1 MEIPGK
7 TSCDWAPWMCSVTGA
22 RREYVGAR
30 RLMLQP
36 PEPDDYVVATRG
48 NLAGRTL
55 IEMAPNK
62 GVVPRHSRSFG
73 YEEKQCGS

>member
-1 MEIPGK
+1 M
-7 TSCDWAPWMCSVTGA
+7 
-22 RREYVGAR
+22 

-48 NLAGRTL
+48 NLAGRTV

-62 GVVPRHSRSFG
+62 GVVPRHTRSFG
-73 YEEKQCGS
+73 YAEKQCGS